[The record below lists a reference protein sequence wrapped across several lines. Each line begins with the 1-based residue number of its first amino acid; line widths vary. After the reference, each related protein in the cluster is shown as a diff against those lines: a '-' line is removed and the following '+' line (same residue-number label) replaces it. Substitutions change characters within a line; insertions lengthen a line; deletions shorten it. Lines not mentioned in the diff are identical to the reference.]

1 MEEAIQVLVFIVII
15 TSVIIGKYKE
25 VHANRP
31 EQLAQKPQST
41 DNAQEKLFDG
51 NDFEEYEDFTKVEE
65 DDLKEDTAADNF
77 EQVDQS
83 EIPEQVRD
91 FPSQNDT
98 HIHTIINTHTQ
109 SQKEVRVRFKTRKD
123 ARRAFIYSEIFNRK
137 YE

>member
-31 EQLAQKPQST
+31 GQPIQKPQST
-41 DNAQEKLFDG
+41 DNDQEIPFDG
-51 NDFEEYEDFTKVEE
+51 NDFEEYDDFIKPEE
-65 DDLKEDTAADNF
+65 DDLKEDTAADNL
-77 EQVDQS
+77 EQIGQAENPDQ
-83 EIPEQVRD
+83 IRD
-91 FPSQNDT
+91 FPSQDDT
-98 HIHTIINTHTQ
+98 HIHTIINPRTQ
-109 SQKEVRVRFKTRKD
+109 SQKEVRVRFKTRKV